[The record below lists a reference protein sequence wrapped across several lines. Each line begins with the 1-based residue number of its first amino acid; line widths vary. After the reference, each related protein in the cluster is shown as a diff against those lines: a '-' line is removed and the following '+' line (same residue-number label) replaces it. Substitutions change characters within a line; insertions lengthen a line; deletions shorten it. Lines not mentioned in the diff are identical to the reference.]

1 MRIIRYAILL
11 LTLSVVACN
20 TDEETEEEVVLTEV
34 NISLDSTNFQQVYDY
49 IDQWQQD
56 SLIPYLSHRDP
67 SFRVLA
73 TGGFAGMMD
82 EQYIDE
88 VGKGILDPIVEVRR
102 MAAYTLGQ
110 SRNVLALPHLMQV
123 FENQD
128 TLGIDPLT
136 FKYALEAVGK
146 CGDSSYLP
154 LLAGIT
160 TYRPRDTLL
169 LEGQALGILNLAE
182 QGYADLSAT
191 NLMVRYATNDTFP
204 ASVRMIASN
213 YLDRARGVDLSGY
226 RDELTAAFET
236 ENDPNIRMFLGKAI
250 GKSGPS
256 AGPWIRRTMR
266 SEEDDRVR
274 VSLLQGCTNL
284 PLNTRHGIWA
294 GSLRDRNDLVA
305 MTAAD
310 LILNFGSS
318 AYTQTYTNWA
328 FSNFS
333 PPVYARLL
341 AAGNKY
347 VTNSRFHDMIEELI
361 LQHIRSANDPYI
373 KSDFVMAAGYNSGSA
388 RQLLAFDD
396 DNTAP
401 VVRAAILESLV
412 LASERGGSIGSRERE
427 FLINRWRSGDVAALT
442 LLSPFFAA
450 HPEWFPSLT
459 SDPEVWTEV
468 SQAIPMP
475 QGIEGRIAVDQARGT
490 LFDESY
496 DPAFYRKASMHT
508 HPIDWDLYQKLTD
521 QPRAEIATSAGI
533 ISMELFKKEAP
544 GTVLNFIQLAESGYY
559 ENRPIHR
566 VVPNFVIQGGGNR
579 GDGYGSLDYTIRS
592 EVGPTYYDQSGMVGM
607 ASAGLHTESQQWF
620 ITLRPT
626 LHLNGRYTI
635 FGRLT
640 SEEDVVR
647 NTRRGDIIQSIKI
660 IR

>member
-1 MRIIRYAILL
+1 MRIIRYSLLL
-11 LTLSVVACN
+11 LTLCVAACS
-20 TDEETEEEVVLTEV
+20 TDEGTHEEVVLTEV
-34 NISLDSTNFQQVYDY
+34 NISLDSAKFQRVYDY
-49 IDQWQQD
+49 IDRWQQD

-73 TGGFAGMMD
+73 IGGFAGMMD
-82 EQYIDE
+82 EEFIDE

-102 MAAYTLGQ
+102 MSAYTLGQ
-110 SRNVLALPHLMQV
+110 SRNELAVPYLMQV

-146 CGDSSYLP
+146 CADSSYLS

-182 QGYADLSAT
+182 RGYSESTAT
-191 NLMVRYATNDTFP
+191 DLMVRYATNDSFP
-204 ASVRMIASN
+204 ASVRLIASN
-213 YLDRARGVDLSGY
+213 YLDRVRGVDLSAY
-226 RDELTAAFET
+226 HEELTTAFTAET
-236 ENDPNIRMFLGKAI
+236 DADIRMFLGTAI

-256 AGPWIRRTMR
+256 AGPWIRRMMR

-274 VSLLQGCTNL
+274 VSLLRASTNL
-284 PLNTRHGIWA
+284 ALSIRHGIWA

-318 AYTQTYTNWA
+318 TYAQTYTNWA
-328 FSNFS
+328 FANFS

-373 KSDFVMAAGYNSGSA
+373 KRDFIIAAGYHSATA
-388 RQLLAFDD
+388 RQLLAFDE
-396 DNTAP
+396 DNAAP
-401 VVRAAILESLV
+401 VVRAAIMESLV
-412 LASERGGSIGSRERE
+412 LASERSGNIGSRERE
-427 FLINRWRSGDVAALT
+427 FLINRWKSGDVAALS

-450 HPEWFPSLT
+450 HPEWFPSLS
-459 SDPEVWTEV
+459 SDPQVWTEV

-475 QGIEGRIAVDQARGT
+475 QGIEGRISVDQARGT
-490 LFDESY
+490 LFDMSY
-496 DPAFYRKASMHT
+496 DPAFYRKTSMHT
-508 HPIDWDLYQKLTD
+508 HPIDWDLYQKLPD
-521 QPRAEIATSAGI
+521 QPMAEITTSAGV
-533 ISMELFKKEAP
+533 ISIVLFKKEAP

-559 ENRPIHR
+559 DNRPIHR

-579 GDGYGSLDYTIRS
+579 GDGYGSLEYTIRS
-592 EVGPTYYDQSGMVGM
+592 EVGPLYYDQSGIVGM

-640 SEEDVVR
+640 SGEDVVR
-647 NTRRGDIIQSIKI
+647 NTRRGDIIQNIKI
-660 IR
+660 SR